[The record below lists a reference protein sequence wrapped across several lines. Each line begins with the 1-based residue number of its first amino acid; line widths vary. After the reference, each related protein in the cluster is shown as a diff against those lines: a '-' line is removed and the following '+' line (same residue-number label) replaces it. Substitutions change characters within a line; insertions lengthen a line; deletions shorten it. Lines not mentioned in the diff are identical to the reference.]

1 MNNKEL
7 LNLLLKESIIVEGED
22 TAKILNS
29 LYKSS
34 IEGKIG
40 STDLKYAPFTQNI
53 GKITPASLI
62 NPTLSFPSSIY
73 NKITSNIKPSK
84 SGIYSNF
91 AIYLYYLD
99 NTYHYGF
106 TAPNNVYSTKAKNP
120 AGTPSKVKLESGGY
134 YTAPDSKVID
144 TPQGQVENRRTFV
157 PLVDLNLKVVQN
169 GKEVDLN
176 AASRQQVL
184 EAIYKD
190 PRFVSIWF
198 KEVDRKVTDNP
209 RTTSMTTFSKD
220 DLAAIRNNLAAAIKD
235 FPIEGGKVGTA
246 SFGVIQESQI
256 KKFKEAGPIPQQQP
270 QSQDQ
275 SQQNQQQ
282 TTSDKKK
289 KAVGMGTPDTI
300 EVLVNFTIVPDDVKM
315 AVTNVSTSGIKAEEN
330 KGDKNEEAKQ

>member
-7 LNLLLKESIIVEGED
+7 LNLLLKESIIVEDGD

-29 LYKSS
+29 LYKSL

-53 GKITPASLI
+53 GKLTPASLI
-62 NPTLSFPSSIY
+62 NPTLSFPNSIY

-84 SGIYSNF
+84 SSIYSNF

-106 TAPNNVYSTKAKNP
+106 TASNNVYSTKAKNP

-134 YTAPDSKVID
+134 YTAPDSKIID

-157 PLVDLNLKVVQN
+157 PLVDLNLKVIQN

-176 AASRQQVL
+176 ATSRQQVL

-190 PRFVSIWF
+190 ARFVSIWF
-198 KEVDRKVTDNP
+198 KEVDKKVTDNP
-209 RTTSMTTFSKD
+209 RTTSMTTFSKE

-235 FPIEGGKVGTA
+235 FQIEGGKVGTA

-256 KKFKEAGPIPQQQP
+256 KKFKEAGPIPQQQSQQQP
-270 QSQDQ
+270 QE
-275 SQQNQQQ
+275 QNQQQ
-282 TTSDKKK
+282 TAPDKKK
-289 KAVGMGTPDTI
+289 KTTGTNTTPDII

-315 AVTNVSTSGIKAEEN
+315 TVTNVSTSGITEVEDE
-330 KGDKNEEAKQ
+330 GDKNEEVKQ